1 MIWQQPWAW
10 VGVLA
15 IAAPIL
21 IHLLGLG
28 RSPRQ
33 RFPTL
38 RFFDATRLA
47 PTRRTQVHDPWL
59 LLLRVAMFVAAVAAL
74 AQPLYR
80 SGDRERAY
88 AQSLARVVVLDT
100 SASVQRAGALDSAR
114 RLAASLVVEADVGHV
129 LETARPSLVLDGAI
143 AWLGLQSQRR
153 ELVLLSDFQRGA
165 IDTVALRRV
174 PAETG
179 VRLQRIADSARQ
191 FPIASEHHFGTR
203 AVRAVV
209 SRADSGFTTYTQ
221 VEWTS
226 RALTDSAAWVSVR
239 VLAGNTERDA
249 VRAALDASHT
259 VGANLVSLQDS
270 AVARDRA
277 TSNAITIVTP
287 ESPQRASIVAAARTP
302 REPWMFQAI
311 AALRSNPVLQDIAR
325 AERLPVNRDSVVGLV
340 VVYGADDQA
349 AVWAAEAQVEGRST
363 LVLVARAP
371 AQSVTMPALL
381 AAARAVTAPP
391 LTMAELEPEQ
401 LGIEVLTR
409 LSREPATTLR
419 GGVSG
424 GLGASAER
432 ASDGRWLWLLVL
444 VLLGAEALLR
454 RRVHTRRRD
463 SVTA

>member
-10 VGVLA
+10 LGVLA

-21 IHLLGLG
+21 LHLLGLG

-59 LLLRVAMFVAAVAAL
+59 LLLRVAVFIAAVAAL

-80 SGDRERAY
+80 SAARERDH

-100 SASVQRAGALDSAR
+100 SASVQRAGTIDSAR
-114 RLAASLVVEADVGHV
+114 RLAASLVVEADIGHV

-153 ELVLLSDFQRGA
+153 ELVVLSDFQLGA
-165 IDTVALRRV
+165 LDTGALRRV
-174 PAETG
+174 PTETG
-179 VRLQRIADSARQ
+179 VRLQRILDSARQ
-191 FPIASEHHFGTR
+191 FPIASEHHFGAR

-209 SRADSGFTTYTQ
+209 SRADSSSTAYTQ
-221 VEWTS
+221 VEWTT
-226 RALTDSAAWVSVR
+226 RTLTDSTERLSVR
-239 VLAGNTERDA
+239 VLAGDTERDA

-259 VGANLVSLQDS
+259 VGANLVFLQDS
-270 AVARDRA
+270 AVNRNRA

-287 ESPQRASIVAAARTP
+287 ESPQRAAILAAARTP
-302 REPWMFQAI
+302 RDPWMLQAI
-311 AALRSNPVLQDIAR
+311 AALRSNPELQDIAR
-325 AERLPVNRDSVVGLV
+325 AERLRVTRDSVVGLV
-340 VVYGADDQA
+340 VAYGAENRA
-349 AVWAAEAQVEGRST
+349 AVWAAEAPVEGRST
-363 LVLVARAP
+363 LVLVVRAP
-371 AQSVTMPALL
+371 AQSLTMPALL

-401 LGIEVLTR
+401 LATEVLTR
-409 LSREPATTLR
+409 LSRESASALR

-424 GLGASAER
+424 GLRASAER